1 MIKFYNA
8 ANPVKFAMENYIEEK
23 EHERN
28 QMQALHQFYKNDA
41 DKNFTNQFFY
51 SDLQMC
57 WDKSLQFFGRW
68 NETNSGLKIRKG
80 WQWLRV

>member
-28 QMQALHQFYKNDA
+28 QLQALHQFYKNDA
-41 DKNFTNQFFY
+41 DKEFY
-51 SDLQMC
+51 
-57 WDKSLQFFGRW
+57 
-68 NETNSGLKIRKG
+68 
-80 WQWLRV
+80 